1 MEAFSDVSAQ
11 SGEDHRLSDC
21 HAWHRQDL
29 ASVSNGHGDW
39 CGAARVPR
47 LRRLSRRSRRATA
60 ADRLNML
67 VAIGLVHGAELFSLN
82 QSGGLALELQ
92 GMFLLTAAAL
102 VLTGPGPYRVN
113 DN

>member
-1 MEAFSDVSAQ
+1 
-11 SGEDHRLSDC
+11 
-21 HAWHRQDL
+21 
-29 ASVSNGHGDW
+29 
-39 CGAARVPR
+39 
-47 LRRLSRRSRRATA
+47 
-60 ADRLNML
+60 ML
-67 VAIGLVHGAELFSLN
+67 VAIGLVHGAELFSRN